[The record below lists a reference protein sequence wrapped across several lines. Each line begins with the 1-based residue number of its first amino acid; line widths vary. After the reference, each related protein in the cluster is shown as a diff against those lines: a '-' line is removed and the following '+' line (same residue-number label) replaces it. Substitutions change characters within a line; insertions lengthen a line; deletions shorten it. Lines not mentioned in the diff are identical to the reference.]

1 MRDQISVSQKVLR
14 WNEVVDLQY
23 QFLKGS
29 QKATSVIIMK
39 NSILMIL
46 KLNAFRIGKEYYR
59 QITGTAM
66 GTPMT
71 PNYAN
76 LFMDNFEQTLPLDFF
91 QQTRLSHLVWFRFIE
106 DIFFIWTGNKDS
118 LDSFIFFTR
127 N

>member
-14 WNEVVDLQY
+14 WNEVVNLQY
-23 QFLKGS
+23 QFLKES

-76 LFMDNFEQTLPLDFF
+76 LFMDNFEQTLPFDFF

-106 DIFFIWTGNKDS
+106 DVFFIWTGNKDS

>member
-1 MRDQISVSQKVLR
+1 MRDQISISQKVLC

-23 QFLKGS
+23 RFLKGS

-46 KLNAFRIGKEYYR
+46 KLNAFRFGKEYYR

-76 LFMDNFEQTLPLDFF
+76 LFMDNFEQTLPFDFF

-106 DIFFIWTGNKDS
+106 DVFFIWTGNKDL

>member
-106 DIFFIWTGNKDS
+106 DVFFIWTGNKDS

>member
-1 MRDQISVSQKVLR
+1 MT
-14 WNEVVDLQY
+14 
-23 QFLKGS
+23 F
-29 QKATSVIIMK
+29 
-39 NSILMIL
+39 
-46 KLNAFRIGKEYYR
+46 KLNVFRFGKEYYR
-59 QITGTAM
+59 QLTGTAM

-106 DIFFIWTGNKDS
+106 DVFFIWTGNKDS

>member
-46 KLNAFRIGKEYYR
+46 KLNAFRIVKEYYR

-106 DIFFIWTGNKDS
+106 DVFFIWTGNKDS

>member
-23 QFLKGS
+23 RFLKGS

-46 KLNAFRIGKEYYR
+46 KLNAFRFGKEYYR
-59 QITGTAM
+59 QITGTPM

-106 DIFFIWTGNKDS
+106 DVFFIWTGNKDS
-118 LDSFIFFTR
+118 LNSFIFFTR

>member
-14 WNEVVDLQY
+14 WNEVVNLQY
-23 QFLKGS
+23 QFLKES

-106 DIFFIWTGNKDS
+106 DVFFIWTGNKDS

>member
-23 QFLKGS
+23 RFLKGS

-59 QITGTAM
+59 QITGAAM

-106 DIFFIWTGNKDS
+106 DVFFIWTGNKDS